1 MTMATRCRAIGRG
14 HAAAVTIIGVNGA
27 EAMMLAFQQAG
38 VRACFANPGTTELEM
53 VAALDAA
60 PLIRPVLCAQENVA
74 TGAADAYFRV
84 TGVPALTV
92 VHLGPG
98 FANGW
103 TNLHN
108 ARRGSSGVINL
119 VGDQASW
126 HLKHD
131 APLASDIDALAG
143 TLNGWIGRPRS
154 ADELVAMAH
163 EAFAVAMSG
172 RIATLIIP
180 QDHAWSEVSIT
191 PERFAPSMTATAG
204 VDTSTVD
211 ALRRA
216 GSNSCIVLGG
226 AAAREAGCLAAASIC
241 AATGA
246 KAYTNLV
253 VGAQDLGRGR
263 PGIGSHPY
271 FPLPAREALD
281 AELVI
286 LAGSA
291 APVTYFGY
299 RDEPSSLLR
308 PNAQIIEL
316 APAGIDATASLQAL
330 AAALGDV
337 APVLVTGPAPTVP
350 NDGPLTH
357 KSVTQVFAAHQTVGM
372 IIVEEGVT
380 AAADWAAAAT
390 TAPPF
395 TCLFGGNGGAIGGGP
410 PLAVGA
416 AVAAPDRQVM
426 LLQADGSGLY
436 TIQALWTMARERLDI
451 VVVVLSNRIY
461 RILQVEL
468 KRSGLRPEKRS
479 RHLTELSDPAVDW
492 AMVARGFGVSGTT
505 ATTVAELDAM
515 LSEALAAGGPH
526 LIEAVIS

>member
-1 MTMATRCRAIGRG
+1 
-14 HAAAVTIIGVNGA
+14 
-27 EAMMLAFQQAG
+27 MMLAFQQAG

-92 VHLGPG
+92 VHLGAG

-108 ARRGSSGVINL
+108 ARRGGSGVINL

-126 HLKHD
+126 HLEHD

-143 TLNGWIGRPRS
+143 TLNGWVGRPQS
-154 ADELVAMAH
+154 ADELVAMASF
-163 EAFAVAMSG
+163 AFATAMDR

-180 QDHAWSEVSIT
+180 QDCAWSEVGVN
-191 PERFAPSMTATAG
+191 PESFALAAAVPGVVDSATVEA
-204 VDTSTVD
+204 VQ
-211 ALRRA
+211 RA
-216 GSNSCIVLGG
+216 GTRVCIVLGG
-226 AAAREAGCLAAASIC
+226 PAAREAGCLAAASIC
-241 AATGA
+241 AATGG
-246 KAYTNLV
+246 KAFTNIV
-253 VGAQDLGRGR
+253 VGAQDLGIGR
-263 PGIGSHPY
+263 PGIGQHPY
-271 FPLPAREALD
+271 FPAQAREALD
-281 AELVI
+281 ADVVVLV
-286 LAGSA
+286 GSVI
-291 APVTYFGY
+291 PVTYFGY
-299 RDEPSSLLR
+299 RDEPSSLLN
-308 PNAQIIEL
+308 PNAQVIEL
-316 APAGIDATASLQAL
+316 APRGVDGTAALQAL
-330 AAALGDV
+330 AAALGN
-337 APVLVTGPAPTVP
+337 AEPILVSGPAPTVP
-350 NDGPLTH
+350 TGGPLTH
-357 KSVTQVFAAHQTVGM
+357 ASVTQVFAAHQTEGM
-372 IIVEEGVT
+372 IVVEEGVT
-380 AAADWAAAAT
+380 AAADWARAAM

-395 TCLFGGNGGAIGGGP
+395 TCLMGGNGGAIGGGP

-416 AVAAPDRQVM
+416 AIAAPDRQVM

-451 VVVVLSNRIY
+451 VIVVLSNRIY

-492 AMVARGFGVSGTT
+492 ATVARGFGVPGTT
-505 ATTVAELDAM
+505 ATTVGELDAA
-515 LSEALAAGGPH
+515 LAQALAAGGPQ